1 MEKIKKTIR
10 GLLPIDLTNKINRK
24 RDQIKLNRLQNNI
37 LSYYSNISSEK
48 ITNEIKEVLDYIIS
62 NGVSYFPYNFKNN
75 YKIDDIKVYDDPD
88 TNFKYVIHQ
97 NKKLFFKKSWNEDE
111 IKKYYLSLIVEQDE
125 KSPHK
130 YLTRQFNVDENDV
143 LVDVG
148 VAEGNFSLSVIEK
161 VSKVYMF
168 EADYEWIEA
177 INLTFSPWKDKI
189 EIISKFVS
197 DNNSGNCIKL
207 DDYFKNIKFD
217 FIKIDVDGAESKL
230 LDGAKK
236 IISNNDA
243 LKIAICTYH
252 KQNDEDDFTKLLEKF
267 GFTVN
272 HSDGYMIFYD
282 DKKQFP
288 PYLRR
293 GLLRAERK

>member
-1 MEKIKKTIR
+1 MKKIKKIIR
-10 GLLPIDLTNKINRK
+10 GLLPTDLTNKINRT
-24 RDQIKLNRLQNNI
+24 RDRIKLNRLQNNI
-37 LSYYSNISSEK
+37 LSYYSNISPEK
-48 ITNEIKEVLDYIIS
+48 ITNEIKEVLDYIVL
-62 NGVSYFPYNFKNN
+62 NGVSYFPYDFQNN
-75 YKIDDIKVYDDPD
+75 YRTDDIKVFNDPD

-97 NKKLFFKKSWNEDE
+97 NKKLFFKKSWNEEE

-130 YLTRQFNVDENDV
+130 YLTNQFDVEENDV

-161 VSKVYMF
+161 VNKVYMF
-168 EADYEWIEA
+168 EADEEWIEA
-177 INLTFSPWKDKI
+177 INLTFKPWLDKI

-207 DDYFKNIKFD
+207 DDYFKNIKFN

-230 LDGAKK
+230 LEGAKN
-236 IISNNDA
+236 IISRSDS

-252 KQNDEDDFTKLLEKF
+252 KQNDANDFTMLLEKY
-267 GFTVN
+267 GFMVSN
-272 HSDGYMIFYD
+272 SDGFMIFYD

-288 PYLRR
+288 PFLRR
-293 GLLRAERK
+293 GVLRAERK